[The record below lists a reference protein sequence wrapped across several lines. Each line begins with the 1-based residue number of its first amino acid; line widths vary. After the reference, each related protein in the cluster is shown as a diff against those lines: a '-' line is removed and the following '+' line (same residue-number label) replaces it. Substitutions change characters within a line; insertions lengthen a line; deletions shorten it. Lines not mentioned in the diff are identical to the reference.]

1 MPDFQYTAKTPQGR
15 TVTGTRFAESETGLV
30 SMLRKESLVVIS
42 VAPVAAVSK
51 TRKGKRGRV
60 KVRDLAIFCRQ
71 LAAMMDA
78 GLPVLE
84 SLEGISDQIDNV
96 TLAEALSQASR
107 DIEAGSTLSQ
117 ALAKHD
123 RIFSVLF
130 LSMIRAGE
138 ESGALPSV
146 LGRLATYLEGRDE
159 LTRKI
164 KSAST
169 YPAFMAGFFVLAVI
183 AIMFFL
189 IPKFESIFSEFDL
202 DLPQLTK
209 VLITLS
215 RFMGRNIVWELL
227 ILGLGGYAFWKWR
240 STPSGKRKLDEIV
253 LRLPIFGK
261 LVRKAAVA
269 RFSSTLGTL
278 LENGVTVVSALEIV
292 AESSGN
298 AIIKEAIDS
307 VGTGVVN
314 GSTISEKLGETDVFP
329 KMVVSMV
336 SAGESSGNLPQ
347 MLEKVSNF
355 YTKEVDAAISGL
367 TAMIEPALI
376 VGLGAIVTVVVLAI
390 YLPIFQMATGIA

>member
-1 MPDFQYTAKTPQGR
+1 MPDFRYAAKTAEGR
-15 TVTGTRFAESETGLV
+15 TVSGTRFAESEMGLV
-30 SMLRKESLVVIS
+30 SLLRKEGLVVIA
-42 VAPVAAVSK
+42 VAPEAATTKVK
-51 TRKGKRGRV
+51 KGRGGKV
-60 KVRDLAIFCRQ
+60 KVKDLAVLCRQ
-71 LAAMMDA
+71 LAAMLDA

-84 SLEGISDQIDNV
+84 SLEGISDQIDNA
-96 TLAEALSQASR
+96 TLAMALKQISK

-117 ALAKHD
+117 AMAKHD

-159 LTRKI
+159 LARKI

-169 YPAFMAGFFVLAVI
+169 YPGFIAGFFVVAVV

-202 DLPQLTK
+202 DLPTLTK
-209 VLITLS
+209 FLIATS
-215 RFMGRNIVWELL
+215 RFMGRYIIWELL
-227 ILGLGGYAFWKWR
+227 VLGLGGYAFWKWR
-240 STPSGKRKLDEIV
+240 GTPAGKRRLDEIM
-253 LRLPIFGK
+253 LKLPVFGK
-261 LVRKAAVA
+261 LVKKAAVA

-278 LENGVTVVSALEIV
+278 LENGVAVVSALEIV

-298 AIIKEAIDS
+298 CIVKEAIDN

-314 GSTISEKLGETDVFP
+314 GATISEKLAESEVFP
-329 KMVVSMV
+329 RMVISMV

-347 MLEKVSNF
+347 MLERVSDF

-390 YLPIFQMATGIA
+390 YLPIFQMATGIS